1 LTLERLQATPG
12 QLSGFSAVVRLI
24 QGEPMFWAFI
34 AFLVVLWLLGYG
46 FHIAGNLIHVLLVV
60 ALALSLINLILGRR
74 TV

>member
-1 LTLERLQATPG
+1 MTLKRLQATPAHLG
-12 QLSGFSAVVRLI
+12 GFSELVRLV

-34 AFLVVLWLLGYG
+34 AFLIVLWLLGYG